1 MHENVLS
8 NDSITDVMIW
18 PGGLHM
24 VDIEDPLNPQFLGCF
39 AEDGYVHDSHC
50 VIYEGPDTRWVLRSR
65 LSLCHLRG
73 TRYTVG
79 FTFTTLTVSA
89 TRDQIHGGF
98 YVHDSH
104 CVIYEGPDTRWVL
117 RSRLSLCQLRGTRYT
132 VGFTFTT
139 LTVSSTRDQIHGG
152 FYVHDSHCVIYEGP
166 DTRWVLIILKK

>member
-79 FTFTTLTVSA
+79 FTFTTLTVS
-89 TRDQIHGGF
+89 
-98 YVHDSH
+98 
-104 CVIYEGPDTRWVL
+104 
-117 RSRLSLCQLRGTRYT
+117 
-132 VGFTFTT
+132 
-139 LTVSSTRDQIHGG
+139 STRDQIHGG
-152 FYVHDSHCVIYEGP
+152 FWSSWRNNLVPRLYRRWATYYHHAPPPPPPPHLNKTKFFGAPVHSEREIECYHWKYRDANP
-166 DTRWVLIILKK
+166 ILMT